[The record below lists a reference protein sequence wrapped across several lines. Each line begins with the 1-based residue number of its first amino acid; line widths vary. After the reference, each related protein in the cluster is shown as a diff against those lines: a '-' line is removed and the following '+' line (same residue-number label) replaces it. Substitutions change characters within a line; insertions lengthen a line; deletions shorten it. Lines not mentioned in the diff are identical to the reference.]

1 MRGPGPPS
9 TSPELRQRGTSALTL
24 RHPALLV
31 LGGDTIPAP
40 LTVDLVKEKQVS
52 LTQIPQAWARA
63 MGAGSMTQ
71 IFQVCEAQTSGGKW
85 SPTCGAVTAQE
96 EEMACLCCRDGNR
109 CFLQQGEFWSHVGKD
124 FQMLW
129 VELGVSYGLVGRK
142 AENSLADPR

>member
-1 MRGPGPPS
+1 M
-9 TSPELRQRGTSALTL
+9 
-24 RHPALLV
+24 
-31 LGGDTIPAP
+31 
-40 LTVDLVKEKQVS
+40 S